1 MSGPS
6 DDTSKAV
13 VRQRIRRLLGKIQA
27 IERTRIGY
35 SEDEGQALVKTRVR
49 PG

>member
-1 MSGPS
+1 M
-6 DDTSKAV
+6 SKAV
-13 VRQRIRRLLGKIQA
+13 VRGRIRTFLGKIQG

-49 PG
+49 PA

>member
-6 DDTSKAV
+6 DDMSKAV
-13 VRQRIRRLLGKIQA
+13 VRGRIRTFLGKIQG

-49 PG
+49 PA

>member
-6 DDTSKAV
+6 DDKSKAV
-13 VRQRIRRLLGKIQA
+13 VRQRIRKLLGKIQA

-35 SEDEGQALVKTRVR
+35 SEDERQDLVKTRVR
-49 PG
+49 AE